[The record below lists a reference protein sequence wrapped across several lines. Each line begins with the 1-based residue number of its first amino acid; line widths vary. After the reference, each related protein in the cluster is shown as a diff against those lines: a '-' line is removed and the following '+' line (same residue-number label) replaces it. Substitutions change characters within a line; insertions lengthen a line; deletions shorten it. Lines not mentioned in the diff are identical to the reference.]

1 MAQFLWVCLGGA
13 IGSGAR
19 FLVQSWLQPA
29 GGEGFPTGTLAVNV
43 LGSFAIAF
51 VMTISTGGERLPANV
66 QTVLTAGVL
75 GGFTT
80 YSAFSWETLKYLQR
94 GATGLA
100 SVYVLATLL
109 GCLAAC
115 AAGWFAGRGIAT

>member
-19 FLVQSWLQPA
+19 FLVHSWLQPP
-29 GGEGFPTGTLAVNV
+29 GGEGFPAGTLAVNV
-43 LGSFAIAF
+43 VGSFLIAF
-51 VMTISTGGERLPANV
+51 VITICAGGDRLPTSA

-80 YSAFSWETLKYLQR
+80 YSAFSWETLKCLQR
-94 GATGLA
+94 GATTMA
-100 SVYVLATLL
+100 AVYVVATLL
-109 GCLAAC
+109 GCLGAC
-115 AAGWFAGRGIAT
+115 ACGCFVGKWIAA